1 MRIEEIDELRLRPLN
16 NAVSTGTEDVIYL
29 MSREQRIDENWALI
43 HALNLAYRYKRGVR
57 IVHIMG
63 AYQPIRTKRSLD
75 FKIKGLQEVEKRASG
90 LAVPFELRWNA
101 DPADVIREICGKNSP
116 AAVICDFNP
125 LRESISGN
133 SLLAASLDVPVIEVD
148 GHNIVPCRVA
158 SDKQE
163 YGAFTLRRKIEQLL
177 PRFLTPFPDVEVLVK
192 RISDRIKPAEGKT
205 DWQKLLDEMAVD
217 ESVDPV
223 KEVEPGYDAGMSRLG
238 DFLEAGLDAYDKNRN
253 DPSLSAQSGLSPYL
267 HFGQI
272 SPQFAVLQAAGIIGG
287 LPLKGGFLDE
297 IIVRRELSDNF
308 CLYNPYYDSS
318 ECFPAWAVQSL
329 GLHAFDKREY
339 LYTLDELEKGSTH
352 DRLWNAAQNQ
362 MVKSGVMHGYMRMYW
377 AKKILEWSPD
387 AAEAMKR
394 AVYLNDRY
402 SLDGCDPNGYAG
414 CAWSVGGVHDRAWT
428 DRPVFGKVRYM
439 NYRGC
444 RRKFDTEKYIGMIG
458 E

>member
-1 MRIEEIDELRLRPLN
+1 
-16 NAVSTGTEDVIYL
+16 
-29 MSREQRIDENWALI
+29 
-43 HALNLAYRYKRGVR
+43 
-57 IVHIMG
+57 
-63 AYQPIRTKRSLD
+63 
-75 FKIKGLQEVEKRASG
+75 
-90 LAVPFELRWNA
+90 
-101 DPADVIREICGKNSP
+101 
-116 AAVICDFNP
+116 
-125 LRESISGN
+125 
-133 SLLAASLDVPVIEVD
+133 
-148 GHNIVPCRVA
+148 
-158 SDKQE
+158 
-163 YGAFTLRRKIEQLL
+163 
-177 PRFLTPFPDVEVLVK
+177 
-192 RISDRIKPAEGKT
+192 
-205 DWQKLLDEMAVD
+205 MAVD
-217 ESVDPV
+217 ESVEPV
-223 KEVEPGYDAGMSRLG
+223 KEVEPGYEAGMNRLG
-238 DFLEAGLDAYDKNRN
+238 NFLEAGLDAYDKNRN

-272 SPQFAVLQAAGIIGG
+272 SPQFAALQAAGIIGG

-318 ECFPAWAVQSL
+318 ECFPAWASAKPRSPMPL
-329 GLHAFDKREY
+329 TSGNIFIPW
-339 LYTLDELEKGSTH
+339 TSWEKGSTH

-362 MVKSGVMHGYMRMYW
+362 MVKSGIMHGYMRMYW

-444 RRKFDTEKYIGMIG
+444 RRKFDTEKYIGNDWRIEMELFNVIAV
-458 E
+458 EEVKPLLKTAFQQI